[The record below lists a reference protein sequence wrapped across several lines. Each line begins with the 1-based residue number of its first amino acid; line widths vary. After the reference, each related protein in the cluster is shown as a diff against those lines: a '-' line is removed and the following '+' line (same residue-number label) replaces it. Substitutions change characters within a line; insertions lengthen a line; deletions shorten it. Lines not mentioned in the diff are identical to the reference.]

1 MFCLLAVSIIMIV
14 TSQTECSLATLWNTN
29 LLEKPRKNVCD
40 TDVCQHEADLI
51 LSAINNTVDPCQD
64 FYGFVCGKWL
74 LRNPIPDDQQSISSL
89 HKSAER
95 VTNDIGAIL
104 NTTIFKY
111 KNQNATDKA
120 IIFYKSCLREGKTG
134 IKPLKAHMTATT

>member
-1 MFCLLAVSIIMIV
+1 MSGYCGKNCEGKTTVTCRCVVLSVPQSLLQEENS
-14 TSQTECSLATLWNTN
+14 
-29 LLEKPRKNVCD
+29 RKKVCN

-74 LRNPIPDDQQSISSL
+74 LSNPIPDDQQSISSV

-95 VTNDIGAIL
+95 VNNDIGSIL

-111 KNQNATDKA
+111 ENQNATDKA
-120 IIFYKSCLREGKTG
+120 LIFYKSCLREVGRTSDSRRK
-134 IKPLKAHMTATT
+134 HC